1 MNLARTGRPFSL
13 RRTDLQ
19 RGAKCLF
26 QRGVANL
33 PGVTLRLVADAL
45 DEGVSTVEAWA
56 NPERPHNVPLWIL
69 SHPELPEA
77 LRTYLSTGLDAT
89 RGIPAPKVPLEAQ
102 SHVMLGS
109 MGELLLGVADARVG
123 QGTLDAAK
131 ARGLLPHAIHAHTR
145 LGRFITQLQIRA
157 GVLTLGG
164 DL

>member
-1 MNLARTGRPFSL
+1 MNLARTGRPFSP

-19 RGAKCLF
+19 RGAKYLF
-26 QRGVANL
+26 QQGVANL
-33 PGVTLRLVADAL
+33 SGLTLRLVADAL
-45 DEGVSTVEAWA
+45 DEGISTVEAWA

-69 SHPELPEA
+69 SHPELPQP
-77 LRTYLSTGLDAT
+77 LHTYISTGLDAT
-89 RGIPAPKVPLEAQ
+89 RGLPAPKVPLEAQ

-109 MGELLLGVADARVG
+109 IGELVVGVAAARVG

-131 ARGLLPHAIHAHTR
+131 ARGLLPLAIRAHTR
-145 LGRFITQLQIRA
+145 LGRIITQLQIRA